1 MNKKVIIIGAGP
13 AGLGTAYSLIEKTD
27 NLDIEIIKKGK
38 DISDRS
44 CCQQV
49 QTCNPCGMLY
59 GVGSAG
65 GFSDGKINLD
75 ENIGGRLS
83 KFYDGNIEDLI
94 SFVFSEMIIKNSES
108 EIFSVLKNEDKQNDF
123 LQNCLRNGI
132 RFIPL
137 NQYHI
142 GTDNLPTII
151 RNITSKI
158 KESGIKI
165 NTSEEV
171 IDVKHNSN
179 GDKEIITNRRKI
191 IADCVVVNTGRTGND
206 LVRKIC
212 DLNDIAYAE
221 REIDVGVRLEF
232 LNETFNDVFSHSY
245 DPKLIIPLNESEKV
259 RTFCTNPSG
268 FVVVEKYPSYI
279 GVNGHAYSKK
289 KSNNTN
295 LAILY
300 SAKLEG
306 NETGENYRQIAEQ
319 IAKDSGFR
327 PILQTLHDLKINKSS
342 TEFGETVPTLKR
354 YYQGNIRDYYSFE
367 IVKGIIQ
374 GIEILDKVIPGIA
387 SDSSLIYSPE
397 IKYRSVKINLKND
410 LSTGVEGLY
419 FAGDGSG
426 HAGDIIHS
434 AVMGWLIGEKIKN
447 E

>member
-13 AGLGTAYSLIEKTD
+13 AGLGTAYLLIENAD
-27 NLDIEIIKKGK
+27 NLDIEIIEKGK

-59 GVGSAG
+59 GVGGAG

-108 EIFSVLKNEDKQNDF
+108 EIFSVLENEDKQNDF

-132 RFIPL
+132 RFIPV

-151 RNITSKI
+151 GNITSKI
-158 KESGIKI
+158 KKSRIKI

-171 IDVKHNSN
+171 IGVKNNSN
-179 GDKEIITNRRKI
+179 GYNEIITNRRKI
-191 IADCVVVNTGRTGND
+191 IADYVVVNTGRTGND
-206 LVRKIC
+206 LARKIC
-212 DLNDIAYAE
+212 DLNDINYTE

-232 LNETFNDVFSHSY
+232 SNKVFNDVLSHSY
-245 DPKLIIPLNESEKV
+245 DPKLIIHLNESEKV

-279 GVNGHAYSKK
+279 GVNGHAYNKL

-300 SAKLEG
+300 SKKLTG
-306 NETGENYRQIAEQ
+306 NESGEDYKKIAEQ
-319 IAKDSGFR
+319 IAKDSEFR
-327 PILQTLHDLKINKSS
+327 PILQTFYDLQKSTTS
-342 TEFGETVPTLKR
+342 TKFGETIPTLKK
-354 YYQGNIRDYYSFE
+354 YYFGNIWDYYPFE
-367 IVKGIIQ
+367 IVEGIIQ
-374 GIEILDKVIPGIA
+374 GINILDKVIPGIA
-387 SDSSLIYSPE
+387 SDSSLVYSPE

-410 LSTGVEGLY
+410 LSTGVDGLY